1 MHVIK
6 KLYNLRQ
13 LDTPIKIKTANG
25 TIESNTV
32 GCANIVNENG
42 ELAVI
47 LNNVIYVPTFGVNLI
62 SSRKFTSKGCTIT
75 ENKNE
80 AVIYRPNNGGI
91 LLKAITNNNLYRV
104 QAYYD
109 DIVSDENINNNN
121 KNNNDKIN
129 NSEKEVIQKLQQL
142 HILYGHLSY
151 TTLYQLIK
159 NKCIDDINIDK
170 SIINDKIIKT
180 LQQQECKACIKGKFK
195 RLPMT
200 SKIEYNVNDKMDMWV
215 ADLMGPVRVETIG
228 DIQYILVVCDVH
240 EKYIFMKGVKDKT
253 EATTALINI
262 IKQQQ
267 IQTGKKLKTLHTDN
281 GGEFISGTL
290 TEYLADNGTTITYT
304 TPHTP
309 QHNAIAERMIQTIMN
324 TTRCMMI
331 QAQAPACM
339 WALAVKC
346 AAYILNRR
354 MSTVNNNK
362 TISESW
368 HDKKV
373 KINNMHTWGC
383 DAYYYK
389 HKVERDSK
397 VDDRAEEGIFVGY
410 DIDNDS
416 YYYIYNTNTDKI
428 IKTRDVRMYDNKF
441 NNMKKLYDSENDNN
455 NSNSD
460 GSDIVSAGDDYI
472 DERYSTTQIEEML
485 KQLEQSIHNKINNNN
500 NNETKNNNKDSKDEV
515 QDSTSSNVKDNN
527 NINTN
532 NNNNN
537 NININNNNNNNDN
550 NTISNINNNNNNNT
564 NKTANTNKRTSILSA
579 EQKDQINKQT
589 AEIMQRRA
597 SISSSSSSSTSSSNV
612 IKTNTNTK
620 PTINKNI
627 NTTTIPTT
635 RSGRIT
641 AKPNTYSGSD
651 YDKKTQTFYTCSD
664 DINDNEYAL
673 LTYTDEPTTYEQA
686 VTNTEATEWKKAI
699 QEELTAHSK
708 NNTWS
713 VVEQDNNMNIIT
725 VKWVFKKKKD
735 ASGNVCR
742 YKARLVARGFS
753 QVYGVDYDATYA
765 PVLKYKSLRLILI
778 LSTIYNNNI
787 EQLDI
792 KTAFLNATVKENIY
806 IQPPEGVTTTTK
818 QVLKLNKA
826 LYGIKQAPREWNE
839 NINKY
844 LLSIKFKRCIK
855 ESCIYIKLSNN
866 NNRIIIGL
874 FVDDILVSYNKQD
887 IQEWKQYKQHMKQQY
902 ELSEMGEAQHI
913 LGMRITRRN
922 DNKQLFI
929 DQQVYIQDKLLQFN
943 MSECKGV
950 SSPEANN
957 IKLTECVN
965 EDELL
970 SEQNTYR
977 AIVGSLIYASISTRP
992 DITHA
997 VNMTSRYMHAP
1008 GNMHMTAVKRILRY
1022 LSTTKHYCI
1031 KYENKNDNNNDDNT
1045 KLTITG
1051 YCDADWGGSEDRK
1064 STTGYCTF
1072 INNNIISWNT
1082 KKQQTVA
1089 LSTAE
1094 AEYMAITEVVQEVQW
1109 IKQLLEE
1116 MKYNINTPINIYV
1129 DNMSAISIGEND
1141 VQHDRTK
1148 HIDIK
1153 YHYIRECK

>member
-1 MHVIK
+1 MSLTEMSKNMSGDKSDDIFSSSENKIPKFPKDREYFKPWVQRMKLFLNIRGYWQVTSKSIQAIMDELTSTTNTNNNNNNNNKNTGSSTPSTTTSSSSSSSKGTLDELKEKLTMQSMRAYYIIMQSLHYSQYTIVASVESDNAYELWKKINEVYGVVKTSETHASILSKIITIEKQRKETMIEYISTIK
-6 KLYNLRQ
+6 KLISELELINDSKISSMDEKFYILNGLRNITEWQVDVKIIKKLDVDNSWTVKKIEDYLLAEESNKKLKKGEEEAHYTHDKYKQKGKFNKYKNNYTNNNNKYNNNNNNNSNNSKHDDKSICRNYAKTGECKFGDKCKYKHVKNDNNKNNNNNNHKNNNDDKEVCKYYEKTGECKYGDKCKFKHVKNNNNNNKNDKKAYSTSDNNNNNSSEYDSEDCFMVTNEYVCVTNTNDNNTNPNINNNNKNTWILDSAATSHFACNKKLLYDLRQ
-13 LDTPIKIKTANG
+13 LDTPIKIKTASG

-32 GCANIVNENG
+32 GSANIVNENG
-42 ELAVI
+42 EIAVI
-47 LNNVIYVPTFGVNLI
+47 LQNVIYVPTFGVNLI

-195 RLPMT
+195 RLPMI

-290 TEYLADNGTTITYT
+290 TEYLVDNGITITYT

-472 DERYSTTQIEEML
+472 DERYSTTQIEEMF
-485 KQLEQSIHNKINNNN
+485 KQLEQSIHNKI
-500 NNETKNNNKDSKDEV
+500 K
-515 QDSTSSNVKDNN
+515 
-527 NINTN
+527 
-532 NNNNN
+532 
-537 NININNNNNNNDN
+537 
-550 NTISNINNNNNNNT
+550 
-564 NKTANTNKRTSILSA
+564 
-579 EQKDQINKQT
+579 
-589 AEIMQRRA
+589 
-597 SISSSSSSSTSSSNV
+597 
-612 IKTNTNTK
+612 
-620 PTINKNI
+620 
-627 NTTTIPTT
+627 
-635 RSGRIT
+635 
-641 AKPNTYSGSD
+641 
-651 YDKKTQTFYTCSD
+651 
-664 DINDNEYAL
+664 
-673 LTYTDEPTTYEQA
+673 
-686 VTNTEATEWKKAI
+686 
-699 QEELTAHSK
+699 
-708 NNTWS
+708 
-713 VVEQDNNMNIIT
+713 
-725 VKWVFKKKKD
+725 
-735 ASGNVCR
+735 
-742 YKARLVARGFS
+742 
-753 QVYGVDYDATYA
+753 
-765 PVLKYKSLRLILI
+765 
-778 LSTIYNNNI
+778 
-787 EQLDI
+787 
-792 KTAFLNATVKENIY
+792 
-806 IQPPEGVTTTTK
+806 
-818 QVLKLNKA
+818 
-826 LYGIKQAPREWNE
+826 
-839 NINKY
+839 
-844 LLSIKFKRCIK
+844 
-855 ESCIYIKLSNN
+855 
-866 NNRIIIGL
+866 
-874 FVDDILVSYNKQD
+874 
-887 IQEWKQYKQHMKQQY
+887 
-902 ELSEMGEAQHI
+902 
-913 LGMRITRRN
+913 
-922 DNKQLFI
+922 
-929 DQQVYIQDKLLQFN
+929 
-943 MSECKGV
+943 
-950 SSPEANN
+950 
-957 IKLTECVN
+957 
-965 EDELL
+965 
-970 SEQNTYR
+970 
-977 AIVGSLIYASISTRP
+977 
-992 DITHA
+992 
-997 VNMTSRYMHAP
+997 
-1008 GNMHMTAVKRILRY
+1008 
-1022 LSTTKHYCI
+1022 
-1031 KYENKNDNNNDDNT
+1031 
-1045 KLTITG
+1045 
-1051 YCDADWGGSEDRK
+1051 
-1064 STTGYCTF
+1064 
-1072 INNNIISWNT
+1072 
-1082 KKQQTVA
+1082 
-1089 LSTAE
+1089 
-1094 AEYMAITEVVQEVQW
+1094 
-1109 IKQLLEE
+1109 
-1116 MKYNINTPINIYV
+1116 
-1129 DNMSAISIGEND
+1129 
-1141 VQHDRTK
+1141 
-1148 HIDIK
+1148 
-1153 YHYIRECK
+1153 